1 MTKEA
6 MIHQMREKGLKIT
19 PQRLAILDS
28 LIEKQTLHPSARTI
42 FHEAKKRIKGVSL
55 STVYYTLNELSTH
68 GIIKTLE
75 FDKMENRY
83 EGILTDHINL
93 ICKQCHAIIDH
104 PFSIKIDTKDI
115 ARKKKFWVTE
125 TRVEYYGY
133 CQTCIQGRTRPTFQH
148 KPRTR

>member
-6 MIHQMREKGLKIT
+6 MIHQMRASGLKIT
-19 PQRLAILDS
+19 PQRLAILDA
-28 LIEKQTLHPSARTI
+28 LIEKQTLHPSARAI
-42 FHEAKKRIKGVSL
+42 FQEAKRRTKGLSL
-55 STVYYTLNELSTH
+55 STVYYTLNELSKH

-75 FDKMENRY
+75 FDRMENRY
-83 EGILTDHINL
+83 EGILADHINL

-104 PFSIKIDTKDI
+104 PFSMEIDTEDI

-133 CQTCIQGRTRPTFQH
+133 CQKCIQGRTRPAIQN
-148 KPRTR
+148 KPPIR